1 MRLALKAIGTD
12 RPRQAWSFERGR
24 RVIGRSPECD
34 WQLADDERRVS
45 KLHCTLTRD
54 QAGFILVDQSANGTI
69 VNGVL
74 LREGESVRLANGAHV
89 EFGGRVFAVEISGEA
104 EADFGDPDPSLRMSD
119 EPLTISAILA
129 DVAPGGRLASGIL
142 AGPGSDDDLP
152 VPETE
157 RGVARKSISQ
167 DVEIGWS
174 GPPSTTI
181 GHAVLPEDWNEEP
194 GNSSRHEH
202 TDARRTS
209 VLLARSAG
217 PIVRETGT
225 ERETTTV
232 PTHVDGLIEPMPFAM
247 PRLSEALARL
257 DRESAECLAVLA
269 IEEIV
274 SRPARTEADLLGH
287 VEQLIQRQ
295 QRLTTALEDLIERC
309 EQSFE
314 PRRIEAIAEPGQG
327 RLGWLRRIDPWT
339 TYTQQ
344 FTDSGRRMSV
354 REFLQ
359 KAARGGNTQSTGS
372 VDGLHGG
379 ADT

>member
-1 MRLALKAIGTD
+1 
-12 RPRQAWSFERGR
+12 
-24 RVIGRSPECD
+24 
-34 WQLADDERRVS
+34 
-45 KLHCTLTRD
+45 
-54 QAGFILVDQSANGTI
+54 
-69 VNGVL
+69 
-74 LREGESVRLANGAHV
+74 
-89 EFGGRVFAVEISGEA
+89 
-104 EADFGDPDPSLRMSD
+104 MSD

-129 DVAPGGRLASGIL
+129 DVAL
-142 AGPGSDDDLP
+142 AGVSPAAFSRSGSDDDLP
-152 VPETE
+152 VPE
-157 RGVARKSISQ
+157 RSGAWRASRFRRMLRSAGVA
-167 DVEIGWS
+167 
-174 GPPSTTI
+174 PSTTT